1 MLGTIPRMRSLIVAV
16 MLATLAPLARADRA
30 PVKVAVVPGI
40 VVNLDPGRV
49 DALTQELAEALRAV
63 LEVDA
68 LGGVEVRRRLPPGGL
83 ASSCVASEACIADVA
98 RRLDAQ
104 QLLFVVMIDTGT
116 GGAIQID
123 STWID
128 VAAHRSAPRPAID
141 IATVDDARGRF
152 TAMAPQLLPDA
163 QVRRKPGPGS
173 LGKMSDPVP
182 RHFAIASYLTAGGAV
197 VGLGVGVALGLD
209 SRTRYQDCTDQAHQ
223 GTACSQ
229 SRKDA
234 IRQRALIADA
244 GWLVAIG
251 GAIATA
257 VVYASSGDASHVIVE
272 PVPGGAAVTAV
283 GSF

>member
-1 MLGTIPRMRSLIVAV
+1 MRSLIVALV
-16 MLATLAPLARADRA
+16 LAALAPLARADRA

-68 LGGVEVRRRLPPGGL
+68 IGGVEVRRRLPPGGL
-83 ASSCVASEACIADVA
+83 ASSCVATEACIADVA
-98 RRLDAQ
+98 RRLEAQ

-128 VAAHRSAPRPAID
+128 ATAHRSAPRPAID
-141 IATVDDARGRF
+141 IATVDDARVRF
-152 TAMAPQLLPDA
+152 IAMAPQLLPDA
-163 QVRRKPGPGS
+163 TVRPKPRAAS

-182 RHFAIASYLTAGGAV
+182 RHFAISSYLTAGGAL
-197 VGLGVGVALGLD
+197 VGLGTGIALGLD
-209 SRTRYQDCTDQAHQ
+209 TRTRYQDCTDQAHQ

-229 SRKDA
+229 SRTDA
-234 IRQRALIADA
+234 IRRRALIADA

-257 VVYASSGDASHVIVE
+257 VLYASSDEASHVIVE